1 MSSGRKRQKRK
12 KSRLK
17 LANVKNY
24 FVFVQNKNPD
34 FRIFLNIRRAVRE
47 KEEKAL
53 HVTDEEKA
61 QQEQIKQMQELL
73 QLQVQIKQQNL
84 AKQFEEEEAELIER
98 AQTSGMG
105 QAEISQLVQQQRE
118 KQETTKQDTF
128 QNDNNLMQQQL
139 QGMAYSFAMQNQQLQ
154 LQNDRVGQMG
164 VQNVAAQQQMA
175 QSGQYSALKKVVSD
189 RPQFGDFW
197 TFSE

>member
-1 MSSGRKRQKRK
+1 
-12 KSRLK
+12 
-17 LANVKNY
+17 
-24 FVFVQNKNPD
+24 
-34 FRIFLNIRRAVRE
+34 
-47 KEEKAL
+47 
-53 HVTDEEKA
+53 
-61 QQEQIKQMQELL
+61 MQELL

-118 KQETTKQDTF
+118 KQENTKQDTF

-139 QGMAYSFAMQNQQLQ
+139 QGMAYSFAMQNQQFQ

-175 QSGQYSALKKVVSD
+175 QSGQYSALKELCPTGHNLVI
-189 RPQFGDFW
+189 FGHFQNN
-197 TFSE
+197 TGGGQGKF

>member
-1 MSSGRKRQKRK
+1 
-12 KSRLK
+12 
-17 LANVKNY
+17 
-24 FVFVQNKNPD
+24 
-34 FRIFLNIRRAVRE
+34 
-47 KEEKAL
+47 
-53 HVTDEEKA
+53 
-61 QQEQIKQMQELL
+61 MQELL

-118 KQETTKQDTF
+118 KQENTKQDTF

-139 QGMAYSFAMQNQQLQ
+139 QGMAYSFAMQNQQLE

-175 QSGQYSALKKVVSD
+175 QSGQYSAL
-189 RPQFGDFW
+189 
-197 TFSE
+197 